1 MLACDKGGLDCLA
14 DVREQHLQLLKIMH
28 AVGLKWA
35 EKYMNENE
43 SLAFRL
49 GYHSVYINH
58 KFFNVLNF
66 VIVCSLLCVISVS
79 NSFGLSY

>member
-1 MLACDKGGLDCLA
+1 MHMKILFPIYCADPVLSQAKTHLLVLACDKGGLDCLA
-14 DVREQHLQLLKIMH
+14 YVREQHLQLLKKMH

-35 EKYMNENE
+35 EKYLNENE

-58 KFFNVLNF
+58 KFF
-66 VIVCSLLCVISVS
+66 
-79 NSFGLSY
+79 